1 MIYID
6 RPGTPGFWS
15 EFKRKHNKLQYKEL
29 SDTEEG
35 TELIRKLRG
44 YNIGLQ
50 HGLCAYCCRSID
62 VDTSLNEHI
71 KPQGKAEYADLSM
84 DYDNIVAC
92 CRDKKT
98 CSANKKNV
106 YDGQLFISPLGEDC
120 ESYFKYSD
128 NGEVFADTSEG
139 EYTIRLLN
147 LNSEKLCR
155 ARKATIKACNGYH
168 DPELVKK
175 YYIDPQEDGR
185 IEAFTDVVRYYW
197 KRGLLEKEG

>member
-92 CRDKKT
+92 CRDKKHAVLIRKMCMMVN
-98 CSANKKNV
+98 CSYLHWV
-106 YDGQLFISPLGEDC
+106 RTVSHISSIVITEKSLL
-120 ESYFKYSD
+120 
-128 NGEVFADTSEG
+128 
-139 EYTIRLLN
+139 IRRREN
-147 LNSEKLCR
+147 IPSGC
-155 ARKATIKACNGYH
+155 
-168 DPELVKK
+168 
-175 YYIDPQEDGR
+175 
-185 IEAFTDVVRYYW
+185 
-197 KRGLLEKEG
+197 